1 MDESRKEL
9 VENNIK
15 LVYYLIHK
23 HYPTYSRDED
33 LAQVGMIGL
42 CKAANRWDSSKA
54 SFSTYASRII
64 LNEIREEFRRRKRA
78 VNTVSLYSTLGSDE
92 TECTFVDVLPGDDDI
107 DYFSLDEFL
116 DTLSDEKDKETVDI
130 LAYGG
135 TCEDVSKKLGCSKQT
150 VNGRLRRL
158 KRTWEDEYGSFD

>member
-33 LAQVGMIGL
+33 LAQVGMVGL
-42 CKAANRWDSSKA
+42 CKAANKWDSSKA

-64 LNEIREEFRRRKRA
+64 LNEIREELRRRKRA

-92 TECTFVDVLPGDDDI
+92 LECTFIDVLPGDDDV

-116 DTLSDEKDKETVDI
+116 DTLSDEKDKEAVDI

-135 TCEDVSKKLGCSKQT
+135 NCEDVSKKLGCSKQT

>member
-15 LVYYLIHK
+15 LVHYLIHK

-33 LAQVGMIGL
+33 LAQVGMVGL
-42 CKAANRWDSSKA
+42 CKAANKWDSSKA

-92 TECTFVDVLPGDDDI
+92 MECTFVDVLPGDDDV

-135 TCEDVSKKLGCSKQT
+135 NCEDVSKKLGCSKQT